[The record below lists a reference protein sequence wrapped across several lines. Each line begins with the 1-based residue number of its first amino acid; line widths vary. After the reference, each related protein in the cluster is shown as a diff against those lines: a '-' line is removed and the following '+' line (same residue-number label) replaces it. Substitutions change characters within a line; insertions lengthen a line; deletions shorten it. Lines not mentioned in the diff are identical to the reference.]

1 MDAKTRVRTLGRQS
15 EVNSDFVATADLQTR
30 DWLKE
35 GSMGSQG
42 IEVTTVG
49 SKYDVQG
56 KDSTGAPETAQ
67 FTFLGGVWSLK

>member
-1 MDAKTRVRTLGRQS
+1 
-15 EVNSDFVATADLQTR
+15 
-30 DWLKE
+30 
-35 GSMGSQG
+35 MGSQG